1 MLRTALPLLLLAAAC
16 ATVRAPESPVATTP
30 APPALPPEI
39 VYEPEVIAPAQVD
52 LELSDKNDEELFAIG
67 SAAYGAGD
75 FRRAAAAFARIADV
89 HAQSSHAATAIFNA
103 GMSYQKLEEW
113 RLALERFRTFVKA
126 YEGPD
131 AVDAEFRVAQC
142 LYHLDELND
151 ARALL
156 KKLADREGVEPE
168 LRIRALA
175 ERGVVELE
183 AGLGEDAERTLQLAL
198 QTWRE
203 AEEKER
209 LDEWHAAQAQFYLG
223 EVYREWFRAIPLV
236 PKGNDEGELAKALE
250 SKAQMLLTAQGHY
263 IRAIRMQ
270 NEQWAVAAGFRCG
283 ELYDEL
289 RKQLHGGAAAS
300 RLRRG
305 AGRGLPRPALPARQ
319 DPRREGDR
327 RLRAD
332 ARARRPRQGGRQ
344 PLPGADPQVAGGDA
358 RGAGGE
364 ADRGALAQ
372 VVLSWGR
379 P

>member
-1 MLRTALPLLLLAAAC
+1 MLRSALPLLLLAAAC
-16 ATVRAPESPVATTP
+16 ATVRGPQPVAAP
-30 APPALPPEI
+30 AAPPTLPPEI

-67 SAAYGAGD
+67 TAAYGAGD
-75 FRRAAAAFARIADV
+75 FRRAAVAFARIADV
-89 HAQSSHAATAIFNA
+89 HAQSGHAATAVFNA
-103 GMSYQKLEEW
+103 GMAYQKLEEW
-113 RLALERFRTFVKA
+113 RLALERFRAFVKA

-131 AVDAEFRVAQC
+131 AVDAEFRIAQC
-142 LYHLDELND
+142 LYHLDELGD

-156 KKLADREGVEPE
+156 KALADRGGVDAE

-203 AEEKER
+203 ADEKER

-223 EVYREWFRAIPLV
+223 EVYRVWFRAIPLV
-236 PKGNDEGELAKALE
+236 PKGDDEGELARALE

-289 RKQLHGGAAAS
+289 RKQLMEAP
-300 RLRRG
+300 
-305 AGRGLPRPALPARQ
+305 LPPGFDEEQATAYRDLLSQRVRILAEKAIVAYEQTLALA
-319 DPRREGDR
+319 
-327 RLRAD
+327 
-332 ARARRPRQGGRQ
+332 ARARVDDNRFLEPTRKSLEEMRAV
-344 PLPGADPQVAGGDA
+344 LAEKRTAA
-358 RGAGGE
+358 R
-364 ADRGALAQ
+364 
-372 VVLSWGR
+372 
-379 P
+379 

>member
-1 MLRTALPLLLLAAAC
+1 MLLTPKLRTALPVLLLVTAC
-16 ATVRAPESPVATTP
+16 ATVR
-30 APPALPPEI
+30 PPAAPAAPGPASSTAPVTLPPEI

-67 SAAYGAGD
+67 TAAFGAGD

-103 GMSYQKLEEW
+103 GLSYQKLEEW

-131 AVDAEFRVAQC
+131 AIDAEFRIAQC
-142 LYHLDELND
+142 LYHLEQLDD
-151 ARALL
+151 ARAAL
-156 KKLADREGVEPE
+156 KALADREGLDTE

-183 AGLGEDAERTLQLAL
+183 AHRGEDAERTLQLAL
-198 QTWRE
+198 QVWR
-203 AEEKER
+203 AADEKER

-236 PKGNDEGELAKALE
+236 PKGGDEGELAKALE

-289 RKQLHGGAAAS
+289 RKQLLEAPPPPGFDEEQAAAYRDLLS
-300 RLRRG
+300 QRVRIL
-305 AGRGLPRPALPARQ
+305 AEKAIVAYEQTLALA
-319 DPRREGDR
+319 
-327 RLRAD
+327 
-332 ARARRPRQGGRQ
+332 ARARVDDNRFLEPTRKSLEEMRA
-344 PLPGADPQVAGGDA
+344 LLSEKRTAA
-358 RGAGGE
+358 R
-364 ADRGALAQ
+364 
-372 VVLSWGR
+372 
-379 P
+379 